1 MFVRYLRC
9 TSIVRWF
16 GDIFKAFSKV
26 TLEKKLKRQKASS
39 VWNNLICSSWKNQ
52 TIWYDIVSQ
61 SSSSRCFQ
69 GHNLHAFSCINF
81 SLWWIFFIIC
91 IINNYPRKT
100 VDQLAHSRAKDHRT
114 SFLCPL
120 IEKQYRALRMRASF
134 RLITLFLC
142 TVQDAQCNT
151 EESP

>member
-52 TIWYDIVSQ
+52 TIWYNIVSQ

-81 SLWWIFFIIC
+81 SLWWIFFY
-91 IINNYPRKT
+91 NLYNKQLPKKNYR
-100 VDQLAHSRAKDHRT
+100 SRAKDHRT

-142 TVQDAQCNT
+142 AVQDAQCNT
-151 EESP
+151 KESP